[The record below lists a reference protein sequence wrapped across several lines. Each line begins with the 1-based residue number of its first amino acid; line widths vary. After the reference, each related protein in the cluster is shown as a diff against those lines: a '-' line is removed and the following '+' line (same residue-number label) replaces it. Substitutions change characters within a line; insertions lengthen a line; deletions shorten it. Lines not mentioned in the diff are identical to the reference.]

1 MASIIQISE
10 AASLALHSMALLAA
24 SPERPLTVKDI
35 TARTG
40 VSEAHLSKVMQRL
53 AKAGLVKSTRGPK
66 GGFVLGDAGLST
78 SLLAIFEAIEGPVAD
93 SGCLLSSR
101 ECPFRECLFDGL
113 LGRMTAEF
121 KEYMRAKTLSEL
133 GSCKESV
140 LAAQTRV
147 PTNKKTE

>member
-10 AASLALHSMALLAA
+10 AASLALHSMVMLG
-24 SPERPLTVKDI
+24 STPERSLTVKEM

-66 GGFVLGDAGLST
+66 GGFVLGDNGLST
-78 SLLAIFEAIEGPVAD
+78 SLLAIFETIEGPIRNG
-93 SGCLLSSR
+93 GCLLPTQ
-101 ECPFRECLFDGL
+101 ECPFRECLFGGL

-121 KEYMRAKTLSEL
+121 KEYMKNKTL
-133 GSCKESV
+133 GDMVPCKNEERT
-140 LAAQTRV
+140 A
-147 PTNKKTE
+147 

>member
-24 SPERPLTVKDI
+24 TPDRPLTVKDI

-78 SLLAIFEAIEGPVAD
+78 SLLSKQLKLLVDAGYVELDKRRQPIGRPRTWVRLTPIGRRSYRDHVAALRRIV
-93 SGCLLSSR
+93 G
-101 ECPFRECLFDGL
+101 
-113 LGRMTAEF
+113 
-121 KEYMRAKTLSEL
+121 
-133 GSCKESV
+133 
-140 LAAQTRV
+140 
-147 PTNKKTE
+147 

>member
-10 AASLALHSMALLAA
+10 AASLALHSMVLLAA
-24 SPERPLTVKDI
+24 SPGKSLTVKEI

-66 GGFVLGDAGLST
+66 GGFLLGGNGLST
-78 SLLAIFEAIEGPVAD
+78 SLLSIFESVEGPVAD
-93 SGCLLSSR
+93 SGCLLPST
-101 ECPFRECLFDGL
+101 ECPFRDCLFGGL

-121 KEYMRAKTLSEL
+121 KEYMKNKTL
-133 GSCKESV
+133 GDMVSCKNEERSS
-140 LAAQTRV
+140 
-147 PTNKKTE
+147 

>member
-24 SPERPLTVKDI
+24 TPDRPLTVKDI

-78 SLLAIFEAIEGPVAD
+78 SLLAIFESIEGPVAD
-93 SGCLLSSR
+93 SGCLLLGR
-101 ECPFRECLFDGL
+101 ECPLRACLFDGL

-121 KEYMRAKTLSEL
+121 LHDGQVRPALEL
-133 GSCKESV
+133 VSCQKGG
-140 LAAQTRV
+140 
-147 PTNKKTE
+147 PN